1 MRIAL
6 TLWLVLLAAAA
17 WGQTTSITIPL
28 TVPPPVPITVTIPQG
43 TRITANGVTYLVA
56 GTVSLTPVATVG
68 ELPPAFP
75 VLRPTIEQYLKNGAP
90 IEAASVG
97 DELVLTGTNFSD
109 SGVLI
114 IGNDAVPTLS
124 WADGE
129 IRVLLDPLVVTP
141 APNGSFVT
149 VRRGADGELGWR
161 DGPAIRALP
170 SIVTGFELGR
180 LHGDQVDEI
189 IEAEAPDNHDAHPAN
204 KNRRE
209 RPRKKPPSQIPA
221 APVAATQVKPV
232 AAEAAQKEREQ
243 GCGQAIALLHRRQPK
258 RQRNA
263 SQTERGAPAL
273 DGAQSR

>member
-1 MRIAL
+1 MRIVL
-6 TLWLVLLAAAA
+6 TLWLALLAAAA
-17 WGQTTSITIPL
+17 WGQTTSITIPI

-43 TRITANGVTYLVA
+43 TKITANGVTYLAA

-75 VLRPTIEQYLKNGAP
+75 VLRPAIEQYLKNGAP

-124 WADGE
+124 WTDGE

-161 DGPAIRALP
+161 DGPVIRG
-170 SIVTGFELGR
+170 I
-180 LHGDQVDEI
+180 
-189 IEAEAPDNHDAHPAN
+189 APLASA
-204 KNRRE
+204 RE
-209 RPRKKPPSQIPA
+209 RPPGS
-221 APVAATQVKPV
+221 
-232 AAEAAQKEREQ
+232 
-243 GCGQAIALLHRRQPK
+243 
-258 RQRNA
+258 
-263 SQTERGAPAL
+263 
-273 DGAQSR
+273 

>member
-6 TLWLVLLAAAA
+6 TLWLALLAAAA

-43 TRITANGVTYLVA
+43 TKITANGVTYLVA
-56 GTVSLTPVATVG
+56 GTVSLTPVVTVG
-68 ELPPAFP
+68 ELPLAFP

-124 WADGE
+124 WTDGE
-129 IRVLLDPLVVTP
+129 IHVLLDPLVVTP

-161 DGPAIRALP
+161 DGPAIRG
-170 SIVTGFELGR
+170 I
-180 LHGDQVDEI
+180 
-189 IEAEAPDNHDAHPAN
+189 APLASA
-204 KNRRE
+204 RE
-209 RPRKKPPSQIPA
+209 RPPGS
-221 APVAATQVKPV
+221 
-232 AAEAAQKEREQ
+232 
-243 GCGQAIALLHRRQPK
+243 
-258 RQRNA
+258 
-263 SQTERGAPAL
+263 
-273 DGAQSR
+273 